1 VNLLIISEDNDD
13 IIQPMT
19 EDTGRTPIPK
29 PQAPDADDEL
39 TGEEIEK
46 LADLFASAPLEDDED
61 TGPFKPVK
69 DEDTGKFKP
78 VSD

>member
-1 VNLLIISEDNDD
+1 
-13 IIQPMT
+13 MT
-19 EDTGRTPIPK
+19 EDNGSTRPPKNSTK
-29 PQAPDADDEL
+29 PQAADADADL

-61 TGPFKPVK
+61 TGPFEPVK